1 MSNNSRNG
9 NRNEST
15 STSSRST
22 SLYETPMTSPPN
34 ESSFAS
40 TAIDSL
46 QFDLTSNITETID
59 LLDSRQSFES
69 LSNRSVES
77 TPASVETS
85 STLRAQQ
92 FNENQNLMQNNST
105 HSTNNEIINQSLNQS
120 MKYSQNM
127 SSIPESS
134 FWFRRL
140 INPLIN
146 DCIDLNVNNSEKYV
160 LLLKYMSELDCEHL
174 QMIGLQQQID
184 SISIQCKTIRE
195 NIVSKT
201 NSIHQLINDIIISK
215 QSAQTQTQHKPTQT
229 QTIHEV
235 INSSKNNLLSD
246 SHESHPLYTSRKT
259 LINNSFSNLNTIIN
273 NSFSE
278 LKENKKPIFAVS

>member
-92 FNENQNLMQNNST
+92 YNENQSLMQNNST

>member
-146 DCIDLNVNNSEKYV
+146 DCIDVNVNNSEKYV

>member
-1 MSNNSRNG
+1 
-9 NRNEST
+9 
-15 STSSRST
+15 
-22 SLYETPMTSPPN
+22 
-34 ESSFAS
+34 
-40 TAIDSL
+40 
-46 QFDLTSNITETID
+46 
-59 LLDSRQSFES
+59 
-69 LSNRSVES
+69 
-77 TPASVETS
+77 
-85 STLRAQQ
+85 
-92 FNENQNLMQNNST
+92 
-105 HSTNNEIINQSLNQS
+105 
-120 MKYSQNM
+120 M

>member
-1 MSNNSRNG
+1 MNS

-46 QFDLTSNITETID
+46 QFDLTSNMTETID

-77 TPASVETS
+77 TPASVETN
-85 STLRAQQ
+85 STLKAQQ
-92 FNENQNLMQNNST
+92 FNENQNLMQSNSS
-105 HSTNNEIINQSLNQS
+105 HSINNEIINQSLSQS
-120 MKYSQNM
+120 MKYSQNMM

-140 INPLIN
+140 TNPLIN
-146 DCIDLNVNNSEKYV
+146 ECIDLNVNNSEKYV

-201 NSIHQLINDIIISK
+201 NSIHELINDIIVSK
-215 QSAQTQTQHKPTQT
+215 QTAQTQTQHKPTQT

-235 INSSKNNLLSD
+235 INSSKSNLLSD

-278 LKENKKPIFAVS
+278 LKENKKPILPVS

>member
-1 MSNNSRNG
+1 MSNNSKNG

-77 TPASVETS
+77 TSASVETN
-85 STLRAQQ
+85 STLKAQQ
-92 FNENQNLMQNNST
+92 FNENQNLMQKS
-105 HSTNNEIINQSLNQS
+105 STNNEIINQSLSQS
-120 MKYSQNM
+120 MKYSQNMM

-140 INPLIN
+140 TNPLTN

-184 SISIQCKTIRE
+184 SISIQCKTIRQ
-195 NIVSKT
+195 NIASKT
-201 NSIHQLINDIIISK
+201 NSIHQLINDIILSK

-229 QTIHEV
+229 QTTHEV
-235 INSSKNNLLSD
+235 INLSKNNLFD
-246 SHESHPLYTSRKT
+246 SHESLPLYTSRKT
-259 LINNSFSNLNTIIN
+259 LINDSFSNLNTIIN
-273 NSFSE
+273 NNFSE